1 MNRTTDLRPA
11 PAWAKAGGHSQVT
24 ALHHRDADR
33 AIDHVLI
40 AERIYRYGWAF
51 DERNPELLG
60 DCFTED
66 AVWEANVMGLEPV
79 GPYVGRAAIVQ
90 WLAGFWEIQHDQRRH
105 LFTNV
110 IVQDLT
116 DTTATAHAYL
126 MLTASADAA
135 MTPVTAG
142 PYRLEL
148 LREPDSWRL
157 ARMVAGFDAP
167 F

>member
-1 MNRTTDLRPA
+1 MSQTTDLRPS
-11 PAWAKAGGHSQVT
+11 PAWANASEHSRVT
-24 ALHHRDADR
+24 ALDHRGAER

-40 AERIYRYGWAF
+40 AERIYRYGWAY
-51 DERNPELLG
+51 DERDRELLG

-66 AVWEANVMGLEPV
+66 AVWEGSVMGQQPV
-79 GPYVGRAAIVQ
+79 GPFEGREAILDFLTDFWDVQ
-90 WLAGFWEIQHDQRRH
+90 DDQRRH
-105 LFTNV
+105 IFTNV
-110 IVQDLT
+110 IVQDLA

-126 MLTASADAA
+126 MLTASENAH

-148 LREPDSWRL
+148 VRESDSWRL
-157 ARMVAGFDAP
+157 TRLVGGWDAP